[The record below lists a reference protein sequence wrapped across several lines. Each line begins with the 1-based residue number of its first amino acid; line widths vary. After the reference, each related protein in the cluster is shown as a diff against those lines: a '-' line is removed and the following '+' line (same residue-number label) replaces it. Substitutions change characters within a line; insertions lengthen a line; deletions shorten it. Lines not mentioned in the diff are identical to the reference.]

1 MNMSIG
7 IVGLPSVGK
16 STLFNALLKRQIA
29 QVGEYPYTTI
39 EPNIGVVEVPDE
51 RLDKVSAISNISKKV
66 PASIKFIDIA
76 GLIKGAHAGEGLGNQ
91 FLAHIREADAILHI
105 VRVFESPNV
114 PHPYQ
119 KIDPIIDVETVNQE
133 LELASIKKPTIYV
146 LNVSEKDLKKAMP
159 AGRQDFSLPFSFI
172 KICAKLEAEL
182 SDLSESEQEGYLR
195 ELGVDPS
202 AHSTNSGQASSGL
215 DQVIVESYKLLNL
228 ITFFTIVGGK
238 QTQAWP
244 IKNGANIID
253 AANLVHTDFAKHF
266 IKAEVILVGD
276 LLSVGGW
283 KNAKEEGKIRLEGRD
298 YIVKDGDVIEFKIG

>member
-1 MNMSIG
+1 MSLSIG
-7 IVGLPSVGK
+7 IVGLPNSGK

-105 VRVFESPNV
+105 VRVFENPSV
-114 PHPYQ
+114 LHPYQ

-182 SDLSESEQEGYLR
+182 SDLSESEQEGYLK
-195 ELGVDPS
+195 ELGTV
-202 AHSTNSGQASSGL
+202 SSL
-215 DQVIVESYKLLNL
+215 DLIIKESYKLLNL
-228 ITFFTIVGGK
+228 ITFFTTTGGK
-238 QTQAWP
+238 QVQAWP
-244 IKNGANIID
+244 IRKGSKVIK
-253 AANLVHTDFAKHF
+253 AAEMVHTDFAKKF
-266 IKAEVILVGD
+266 IKAEVISFEDFVNPGGLA
-276 LLSVGGW
+276 SPKPSEGGW
-283 KNAKEEGKIRLEGRD
+283 KG
-298 YIVKDGDVIEFKIG
+298 